1 MDAAYAVQDPDG
13 SLLRMSHNRI
23 ELEQVLQPGQTI
35 IFIDTESV
43 RAEHAYEQGCSWA
56 DPPYDN
62 AVDEMASL
70 YWWHQ

>member
-13 SLLRMSHNRI
+13 SLLRMSHDRI

-35 IFIDTESV
+35 IFIATESEL
-43 RAEHAYEQGCSWA
+43 AEHAYEQGCSWA
-56 DPPYDN
+56 DAPYN
-62 AVDEMASL
+62 NEEDEMKSL